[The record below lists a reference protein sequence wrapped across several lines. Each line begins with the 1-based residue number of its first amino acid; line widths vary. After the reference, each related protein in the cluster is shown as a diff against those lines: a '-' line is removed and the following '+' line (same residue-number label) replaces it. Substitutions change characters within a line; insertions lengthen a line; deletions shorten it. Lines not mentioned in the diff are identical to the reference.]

1 MELPVKR
8 ESVTL
13 LLNLKRLRRIR
24 GWKDLM
30 ADESGQMLPIVAL
43 MMVSLMGM
51 AGFSFD
57 VGRCLYASHLLQAS
71 TDAAA
76 LAGASALPNSNAA
89 TVATQYSSVSG
100 NLNASNSLSGVSMVS
115 GYPKVVCLTTLTNEG
130 MACVSP
136 GNGNAVAV
144 KQQVTVPLTFLQVIG
159 KRSMT
164 LGASATAAM
173 RGATA
178 APYNVA
184 IVIDSTQSM
193 NDKDSDSNCSAT
205 RMNCALSGVQ
215 ILLQSLS
222 PCLASK
228 SSCGSVTNS
237 NVPSPVDT
245 VSLFTFPGVTSTT
258 QATYDYDCSSKTSP
272 TIAKYT
278 DPTLPTYQIVG
289 FSSDYRTSDTA
300 TALSSTS
307 NIVKAAGGASG
318 CTGLQAVGGVGTYFA
333 GVIYAAQAA
342 LVTQQKANPGTKNV
356 LIILSDGDAS
366 ATSSNMPNASTSTG
380 TYASTKNQCHQAI
393 TAAAAATK
401 AGTNVYA
408 VAYGATSSG
417 CSQDSPAITPCATM
431 QGIASA
437 TQYFYSDY
445 TASGGSSSCI
455 SSAQST
461 TGLNQIFTRIAGD
474 LTVGRLIP
482 DGTT

>member
-1 MELPVKR
+1 
-8 ESVTL
+8 
-13 LLNLKRLRRIR
+13 
-24 GWKDLM
+24 
-30 ADESGQMLPIVAL
+30 MLPIVAL
-43 MMVSLMGM
+43 MLVSLLGM
-51 AGFSFD
+51 TGFSFD
-57 VGRCLYASHLLQAS
+57 VGRCLYASHVLQAS

-89 TVATQYSSVSG
+89 TVATQYSSVTG
-100 NLNASNSLSGVSMVS
+100 NLNANASLPGVSMVS
-115 GYPKVVCLTTLTNEG
+115 GYPKVVCLSTLTNEG

-144 KQQVTVPLTFLQVIG
+144 KQQVTVNLTFLRIIG
-159 KRSMT
+159 KSTIT

-193 NDKDSDSNCSAT
+193 NSKDSDSNCNDT

-228 SSCGSVTNS
+228 TTCGTVTNS
-237 NVPSPVDT
+237 NVASPVDT
-245 VSLFTFPGVTSTT
+245 VSLFTFPAVTNTT
-258 QATYDYDCSSKTSP
+258 QAALDYDCSSKTSP

-278 DPTLPTYQIVG
+278 DPTVPQYQIVG
-289 FSSDYRTSDTA
+289 FSSDYRTSDSST
-300 TALSSTS
+300 TLSTTS
-307 NIVKAAGGASG
+307 NIVKASGGGGSSCA
-318 CTGLQAVGGVGTYFA
+318 TGLQAVGGVGTYFA
-333 GVIYAAQAA
+333 GVIKAAQAA
-342 LVTQQKANPGTKNV
+342 LVAQQKANPGTQNV

-366 ATSSNMPNASTSTG
+366 ATATNMPNASTSTG

-393 TAAAAATK
+393 TAAAAATA
-401 AGTNVYA
+401 AGPNVYA

-417 CSQDSPAITPCATM
+417 CSTDSPAITPCATM
-431 QGIASA
+431 QQIASA

-445 TASGGSSSCI
+445 TATGGSSSCI